1 MAFSRGEQE
10 AGVGGLFSSLLCV
23 CGEGVLIL
31 LSFGCTGSSL
41 LCEGFL
47 VKWGLLSC
55 GAQASSPWW
64 LLLLGTRALGTW
76 ALVVVVHRLV
86 APQHVGS
93 SLTRDQTHVSYI
105 GRWTVIHWTTREVL
119 FNLFKPCIHGMCA
132 KSLQFFATLWTVTCR
147 GPALADPG
155 YSKERWCRQPI
166 YLNIYQRYKE

>member
-93 SLTRDQTHVSYI
+93 SLPRDQTHVSYI
-105 GRWTVIHWTTREVL
+105 GR
-119 FNLFKPCIHGMCA
+119 
-132 KSLQFFATLWTVTCR
+132 
-147 GPALADPG
+147 
-155 YSKERWCRQPI
+155 
-166 YLNIYQRYKE
+166 